1 MANRTTL
8 RAERRYAKGAII
20 GYDTIG
26 PDGKHG
32 ERHTLTCGCDRA

>member
-8 RAERRYAKGAII
+8 RAERGSAKGAII

-26 PDGKHG
+26 PDGKH
-32 ERHTLTCGCDRA
+32 A